1 MAAALRAIATLRG
14 NPEMA
19 IIHRIGTP
27 ENDSEARAIKRFG
40 KDLPDDYFVFHNF
53 ELTTGRGLPYEYD
66 IAVLTPHAL
75 YHLEVK
81 GYHGEIRGNPLQW
94 TFENGGVYP
103 SPIPLANKKT
113 KILAGK
119 LKQYSHRLDEVFVD
133 TLILLTE
140 DRAHA
145 KLNDDQAGRVVHLR
159 DAVARLCD
167 PKYLPVSTGNV
178 STLHDMVCEA
188 LFTTRPA
195 QRVKQIGLYD
205 IVQKLDQDDRFT
217 LFLARHRFIH
227 TQPLIVLKVYHL
239 DVYASL
245 AERENRLREIFHGQD
260 AMRLLGAHPNL
271 VRTGDMFAWSD
282 DCFVEPTDYFEG
294 GQILEWLLD
303 AHRERSLTWEEK
315 TQIIKGV
322 ASGLAHAHQHG
333 VIHRDVR
340 PRNIAVGPG
349 GVVKLGNFDLAYIP
363 GAPNLS
369 IANSVRSHFD
379 RRFVDP
385 AVWENPRDVVPA
397 SDVYSLG
404 LVFYQ
409 LITGQPPR
417 HDVEAVLAGKG
428 PAIDTE
434 LLAAELGRSGSPNF
448 MSDPAGAAE
457 IIGRMCA
464 PKRSDRYATLVEAM
478 EDLAICE
485 L

>member
-1 MAAALRAIATLRG
+1 
-14 NPEMA
+14 MA
-19 IIHRIGTP
+19 IIHRIGAP
-27 ENDSEARAIKRFG
+27 ETDSEARAIKRFG

-119 LKQYSHRLDEVFVD
+119 LRQHSRRLDGVFVE

-140 DRAHA
+140 DHARA

-159 DAVARLCD
+159 DAIDRLCD

-178 STLHDMVCEA
+178 SVLHDMVCDA

-195 QRVKQIGLYD
+195 QKVKQIGLYD
-205 IVQKLDQDDRFT
+205 IVEKLAQDDRFT
-217 LFLARHRFIH
+217 TFLARHRFIH
-227 TQPLIVLKVYHL
+227 TQPLTVLKLYHL
-239 DVYASL
+239 DVYAP
-245 AERENRLREIFHGQD
+245 AEERQYRLREIFHGQD
-260 AMRLLGAHPNL
+260 GTRLLGAHPNL

-282 DCFVEPTDYFEG
+282 DAFVEPTEYVEG
-294 GQILEWLLD
+294 GQILEVLLGE
-303 AHRERSLTWEEK
+303 HRERALTWEEK
-315 TQIIKGV
+315 TQIIKAV
-322 ASGLAHAHQHG
+322 AAGLAHAHRHG

-340 PRNIAVGPG
+340 PRNIVVGPR

-369 IANSVRSHFD
+369 IANSVRDHFD
-379 RRFVDP
+379 RRYVAP
-385 AVWENPRDVVPA
+385 AVWEDPRDVVPA

-409 LITGQPPR
+409 LITGEPPL
-417 HDVEAVLAGKG
+417 HDVEAVLAGRG
-428 PAIDTE
+428 PALDLDRLTAT
-434 LLAAELGRSGSPNF
+434 LSRKGAPDF

-464 PKRSDRYATLVEAM
+464 PARSDRYATLAEAL

-485 L
+485 P